1 MVIPPS
7 KFYTASNVL
16 FHKYEG
22 DNAVVKNC
30 MSHFSMFFPTKV
42 TVKLANGN
50 TGHTQGVGIILCR
63 FPNCS
68 IIYQERT
75 VYYCPGHPS
84 NTISSDALKFY
95 ASFKKVTYEPTPW

>member
-42 TVKLANGN
+42 TVKLANGK
-50 TGHTQGVGIILCR
+50 TGHAQVIGIIYVAFLTVKLYIQLEQFIIEQVTLPILSHQVTSNLCW
-63 FPNCS
+63 F
-68 IIYQERT
+68 
-75 VYYCPGHPS
+75 
-84 NTISSDALKFY
+84 LKGY
-95 ASFKKVTYEPTPW
+95 I